1 MHEKVLF
8 SAELK
13 NVGIS
18 EYNEVIRNLLT
29 LLKDLKIK
37 KSQILSFWNI
47 SSVLAHNNI
56 ISVRRVVFYIFLEI
70 FFLVFLRIID

>member
-29 LLKDLKIK
+29 LLKDLQIK
-37 KSQILSFWNI
+37 KLQNLSFWNI
-47 SSVLAHNNI
+47 STVLADNDI
-56 ISVRRVVFYIFLEI
+56 IGVRRVVFYIFLET
-70 FFLVFLRIID
+70 FFLMFLRLIN

>member
-29 LLKDLKIK
+29 LLKDLQIK
-37 KSQILSFWNI
+37 KLQNLSFWNI
-47 SSVLAHNNI
+47 STVLADNDI
-56 ISVRRVVFYIFLEI
+56 IGVRRVVFYIFLET
-70 FFLVFLRIID
+70 FFLMFLRLSN

>member
-18 EYNEVIRNLLT
+18 KNNEVIRNLLT
-29 LLKDLKIK
+29 LLKDL
-37 KSQILSFWNI
+37 
-47 SSVLAHNNI
+47 
-56 ISVRRVVFYIFLEI
+56 
-70 FFLVFLRIID
+70 

>member
-1 MHEKVLF
+1 MLF

-29 LLKDLKIK
+29 LLKDLQIK
-37 KSQILSFWNI
+37 KLQNLSFWNI
-47 SSVLAHNNI
+47 STVLADNDI
-56 ISVRRVVFYIFLEI
+56 IGVRRVVFYIFLET
-70 FFLVFLRIID
+70 FFLMFLRIIN

>member
-29 LLKDLKIK
+29 LLKDL
-37 KSQILSFWNI
+37 
-47 SSVLAHNNI
+47 
-56 ISVRRVVFYIFLEI
+56 
-70 FFLVFLRIID
+70 

>member
-29 LLKDLKIK
+29 LLKDLQIK
-37 KSQILSFWNI
+37 KLQNLSFWNI
-47 SSVLAHNNI
+47 STVLADNDI
-56 ISVRRVVFYIFLEI
+56 IGVRRVVFYIFLET
-70 FFLVFLRIID
+70 FFLMFLRIIN